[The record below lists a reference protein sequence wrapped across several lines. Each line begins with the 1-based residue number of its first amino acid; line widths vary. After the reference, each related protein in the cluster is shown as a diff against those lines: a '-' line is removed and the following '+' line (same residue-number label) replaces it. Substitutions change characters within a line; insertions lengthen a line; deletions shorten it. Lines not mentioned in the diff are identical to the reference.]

1 MRSRK
6 AMRESISSHYQSTIM
21 KKTLI
26 TLMALAGVA
35 IANPTVLRLDNL
47 LDSQAVWTTVN
58 GSANWGTS
66 GQVSVNGWNVGVF
79 QYTLDAAYTLD
90 ADTSL
95 VFSYDLHIAHNAA
108 LTLTLISE
116 DQAIVTGWGG
126 FDTTHQVAMG
136 VTDTIAPGFYNFKD
150 TGDKFVTVDVAK
162 VIETS
167 SNYRSYDGT
176 VTGEIK
182 WSEEVSKFVCTLA
195 TNDTNAQTIELGTT
209 FTLNSI
215 VLCASGN
222 AGGTPASNLSNLSLF
237 APEPTTA
244 SLSLL
249 ALAALAARRKRH

>member
-1 MRSRK
+1 
-6 AMRESISSHYQSTIM
+6 M

-26 TLMALAGVA
+26 ALMALAGVA
-35 IANPTVLRLDNL
+35 MANPTVLQLDNL
-47 LDSQAVWTTVN
+47 LDSQDVWTTVN
-58 GSANWGTS
+58 GSANWNTPGE
-66 GQVSVNGWNVGVF
+66 VHVNGWNKGVF
-79 QYTLDAAYTLD
+79 QYTLDTAYTLD

-116 DQAIVTGWGG
+116 EQAIVTGWGG
-126 FDTTHQVAMG
+126 FDTAHQVAMG
-136 VTDTIAPGFYNFKD
+136 VTDTIEPGFYNFKD
-150 TGDKFVTVDVAK
+150 ANANDVKVDVAK

-167 SNYRSYDGT
+167 SANRSYDGT

-182 WSEEVSKFVCTLA
+182 WSEEVGKFVCTLA
-195 TNDTNAQTIELGTT
+195 TNDTNAQTMELGNT
-209 FTLNSI
+209 FALKSI